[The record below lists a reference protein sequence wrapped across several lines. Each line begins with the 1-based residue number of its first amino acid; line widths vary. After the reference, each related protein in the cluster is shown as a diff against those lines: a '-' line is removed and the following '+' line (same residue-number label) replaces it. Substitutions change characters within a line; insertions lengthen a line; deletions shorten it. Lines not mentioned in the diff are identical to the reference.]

1 MKQNTNDALRKWQNN
16 DIIYNR
22 FIEKIAAIEIR
33 SNIRGIRYKVLAI
46 GKMLIV
52 ILRHFSFYF
61 AVMICEEVDQK
72 PLDTGQITMS
82 WVDVHPFKW
91 Q

>member
-33 SNIRGIRYKVLAI
+33 SNIRGLK
-46 GKMLIV
+46 
-52 ILRHFSFYF
+52 F
-61 AVMICEEVDQK
+61 
-72 PLDTGQITMS
+72 
-82 WVDVHPFKW
+82 W
-91 Q
+91 QSEKC